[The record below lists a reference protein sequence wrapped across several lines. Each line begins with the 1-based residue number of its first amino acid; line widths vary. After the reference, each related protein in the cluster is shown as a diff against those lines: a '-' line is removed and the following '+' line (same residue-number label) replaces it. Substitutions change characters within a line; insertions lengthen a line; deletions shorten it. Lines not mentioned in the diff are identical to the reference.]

1 MEGLYDITT
10 YSPVTLSEEFLWMIS
25 VADPEELDEILRQ
38 LHSAIVYASQ
48 WRNDFVLA
56 ARLPGDVLLL
66 IFEHASPDRD
76 TRMLR
81 TLSQVCRR
89 WRSIIIQAPLLW
101 RKALNLADRSTWF
114 AEVLRRTQAVP
125 LEVFFD
131 TAEDYTG
138 YAIPNLTTVM
148 ANNLQRCASL
158 HIEGYGDDI
167 EEVLG
172 SDITADEVPLLLQL
186 SIHNISCFHDGEA
199 NIPDSL
205 LSILAP

>member
-25 VADPEELDEILRQ
+25 VADLEELDEILWQ

-48 WRNDFVLA
+48 WRNDFALA

-76 TRMLR
+76 THMLR
-81 TLSQVCRR
+81 TLSQVCCR
-89 WRSIIIQAPLLW
+89 WWSIIIQAPLLW
-101 RKALNLADRSTWF
+101 CKALNLADRSTWF
-114 AEVLRRTQAVP
+114 AEVLRQTQAVP

-131 TAEDYTG
+131 TTEDYTS
-138 YAIPNLTTVM
+138 YTIPNLTTVM

-167 EEVLG
+167 EEILG

-199 NIPDSL
+199 NILDSL